1 MVVRCHKTDGTRTS
15 HPVRW
20 IAAVCLVAGL
30 MARTTTKAKKATPTP
45 PATTPEKRTL
55 KPHEVVLSPTIQS
68 AVAIEAWSKFAGTV
82 DLADLVDDLRE
93 RIKKVQGGDM
103 QPVEAML
110 FGQAMTLQTI
120 FTNLARKAQA
130 QEYLKQFQVN
140 LTLALKA
147 QAQCRATLE
156 ALAEIKNPRP
166 VAFVKQ
172 ANISGGPQQV
182 NNGDAAGAAGRIS
195 AGGRGSRP
203 SKSAAALTDLS
214 GVGGAGH
221 IGTGQARVSRPVDFI
236 ATLPTARP
244 YLQRLLWSR
253 QIEKSYDKVQSSAV
267 VRPAAM
273 DDRKAPQAAT
283 RNTAQA
289 LSL

>member
-1 MVVRCHKTDGTRTS
+1 M
-15 HPVRW
+15 
-20 IAAVCLVAGL
+20 
-30 MARTTTKAKKATPTP
+30 MARITTKAKKATPTP
-45 PATTPEKRTL
+45 PVTTPDKRTL
-55 KPHEVVLSPTIQS
+55 KPHELVLSPTIQS

-110 FGQAMTLQTI
+110 FGQAMTLETI
-120 FTNLARKAQA
+120 FTSLARKAQA

-156 ALAEIKNPRP
+156 ALAEIKNPRH

-182 NNGDAAGAAGRIS
+182 NNGLQPAQQ
-195 AGGRGSRP
+195 
-203 SKSAAALTDLS
+203 S
-214 GVGGAGH
+214 GVTQGEGGS
-221 IGTGQARVSRPVDFI
+221 VES
-236 ATLPTARP
+236 LPAPGLETTRYPTQGFFPPGAEIQTA
-244 YLQRLLWSR
+244 
-253 QIEKSYDKVQSSAV
+253 EN
-267 VRPAAM
+267 AA
-273 DDRKAPQAAT
+273 QAA
-283 RNTAQA
+283 
-289 LSL
+289 